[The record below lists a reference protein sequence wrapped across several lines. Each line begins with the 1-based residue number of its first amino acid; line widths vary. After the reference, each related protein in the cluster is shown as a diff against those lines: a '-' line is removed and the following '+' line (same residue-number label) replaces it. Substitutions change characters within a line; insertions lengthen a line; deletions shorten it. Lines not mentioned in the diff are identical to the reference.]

1 MGEHGAGWEGWSG
14 VQRRRIALRV
24 NGKDREL
31 EVATNAILVDV
42 LRDRLL
48 LTGAKRP
55 CGTGQC
61 AACTVLLDGLPVNGC
76 LVLAVTA
83 HGRSV
88 TTIEGVAR
96 SGGLSPVQRAFHE
109 SAAVQCG
116 FCAPGMVL
124 AAEALLAEHA
134 EPSEEEIR
142 EALSGNLCRCTG
154 YLKYIEAVKA
164 AAAARKEST

>member
-1 MGEHGAGWEGWSG
+1 MEPDAAGSAEG
-14 VQRRRIALRV
+14 RELRFRRIVLHV
-24 NGKDREL
+24 NGERHAL
-31 EVATNAILVDV
+31 EVPTHAVLIDV

-61 AACTVLLDGLPVNGC
+61 GACTVLLDGLPVNGC

-83 HGRSV
+83 DGRPI

-96 SGGLSPVQRAFHE
+96 GGKLSAVQEAFHAA
-109 SAAVQCG
+109 AAVQCG
-116 FCAPGMVL
+116 FCTPGMVL
-124 AAEALLAEHA
+124 AAEALLAES
-134 EPSEEEIR
+134 EGPSREEIR

-154 YLKYIEAVKA
+154 YLKYVDAVVEAAKR
-164 AAAARKEST
+164 ARAT